1 MVPFLRE
8 HSSFVHFQG
17 GMGGKLHPSCRKRI
31 PFQGQYSPQP
41 MPRLEAFLKGS
52 DAERTSFKF
61 PTKHLLTFTCF
72 LPQKG
77 FKWRFQNHL
86 LRDVTSDSDESFTA
100 TLVFLT
106 NLWWCKLSQLR
117 FHKSHVASPK
127 QHLELVSNIAGYSL
141 ANQISILDQ
150 NVHPRFMNAW
160 LLSNCCSSISSRK
173 SLISSSFFSHFCG
186 RAKGTQ
192 IRRWVWKTGKTPKTY
207 GIWWVFSVSPKKN
220 PWEILPDLETRSLLP
235 GWVFHGPA
243 PPLECVPRAR
253 RGSFEIASNEKSPRI
268 SLETPAQVE
277 WFDCRIDV

>member
-17 GMGGKLHPSCRKRI
+17 GMEGKLHPSCRKRI

-72 LPQKG
+72 LPEKG

-192 IRRWVWKTGKTPKTY
+192 IRRWVWKTGKPQKHM
-207 GIWWVFSVSPKKN
+207 GFGGFFPCHPRKIHGKSSQIWKPGHFSQDGCSTGLLRHLNAFQEPGA
-220 PWEILPDLETRSLLP
+220 DLS
-235 GWVFHGPA
+235 
-243 PPLECVPRAR
+243 
-253 RGSFEIASNEKSPRI
+253 KSPQTKNHRGFLWKLQLSGWMI
-268 SLETPAQVE
+268 WL
-277 WFDCRIDV
+277 